1 MKDEELELILPEK
14 CSPQIWKNLTL
25 GCCSLVELETSI
37 ACAACAICRNG
48 NGAVRADMGIT
59 VPEILHLP

>member
-37 ACAACAICRNG
+37 ACATCAICRNG
-48 NGAVRADMGIT
+48 NGADWGGPGGYGHNRT
-59 VPEILHLP
+59 